1 MISHVFT
8 PDSILCYVS
17 PRAAQSCCD
26 HRAKGGVFRAAAFP
40 AHTGRAVGAPALLPS
55 ILGGSRWRCSHG
67 RQLELWELQAVR
79 WRMPF
84 HCPGE
89 NSSWEQLHPKSCKLH
104 FGVTIPKWTVHA
116 VLEERT
122 FIPARVSFGVFYLT
136 WCLNVHHRYCGR
148 ESPAALPL
156 TPSSTALLPALCSS
170 CFPPE
175 WPLRCLCAF
184 PCQRVLLREGLWG
197 RRGAAASAFLQPWW
211 VTTQTSYREKGYKW
225 IRTTLRTLGP

>member
-17 PRAAQSCCD
+17 PWAAQSCCD
-26 HRAKGGVFRAAAFP
+26 HRAQGGVFRAAAFP
-40 AHTGRAVGAPALLPS
+40 AHTGRAVGAPALLPG

-67 RQLELWELQAVR
+67 RQLELWELQAVW

-89 NSSWEQLHPKSCKLH
+89 NSSWEQLHPKACKLH

-136 WCLNVHHRYCGR
+136 WCLNVHHRYCGS
-148 ESPAALPL
+148 ESPAALPDSIQHSFAA
-156 TPSSTALLPALCSS
+156 SSLQQLVSPRVAAQVFVCISLPKGSAERRALGQERGCCQGLPPALM
-170 CFPPE
+170 
-175 WPLRCLCAF
+175 
-184 PCQRVLLREGLWG
+184 
-197 RRGAAASAFLQPWW
+197 
-211 VTTQTSYREKGYKW
+211 GYYPNL
-225 IRTTLRTLGP
+225 I